1 MDLLEP
7 FFNKTA
13 AGKIFQFHLYCDNY
27 FTNLDLIVHSRKLG
41 LKCTGTIRDNRVK
54 EKNVID
60 KRTPRG
66 EYVVKHE
73 KNSGMNYIT
82 VVDSKPVSIVST
94 ASGVTPLLPWK
105 RYKHDPKLKYLSRK
119 LSICATRLWEESISM
134 MDTAIMCFQA
144 FVRKN
149 GLRSFL

>member
-13 AGKIFQFHLYCDNY
+13 AGKISEFHLYFENY
-27 FTNLDLIVHSRKLG
+27 FTNLDLILYLRKLG

-54 EKNVID
+54 QKNFID
-60 KRTPRG
+60 KRAPRG
-66 EYVVKHE
+66 EYVVKNE

-82 VVDSKPVSIVST
+82 VVDSKPGSIVST
-94 ASGVTPLLPWK
+94 ASGVTRLLPLK
-105 RYKHDPKLKYLSRK
+105 GTVHKHDPKLRHLSRK
-119 LSICATRLWEESISM
+119 IPISTTSLWEESISM
-134 MDTAIMCFQA
+134 MDTAIMCLQA

-149 GLRSFL
+149 